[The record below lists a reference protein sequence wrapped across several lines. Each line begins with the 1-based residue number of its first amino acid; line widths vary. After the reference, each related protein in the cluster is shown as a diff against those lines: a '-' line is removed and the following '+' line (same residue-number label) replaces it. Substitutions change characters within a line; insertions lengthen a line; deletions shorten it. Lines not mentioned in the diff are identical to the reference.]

1 MLSTFLRSAAQATD
15 STLTGRPPQQKKQQ
29 HGISRVQQKICV
41 VMASGVEVKEL
52 AVQGMR
58 QPSQRMPVSI
68 AKSGK
73 RPIHSVPGKAALNP
87 GIFQD
92 IRRVIK
98 GDELVMD
105 DGIVKSEGG
114 RHQYETIDDDAHFAG
129 RGHVGSRR
137 RFRWPIV
144 QQKVRPEVRSSSTI
158 SRPSLPK
165 MILTEHRRAM

>member
-1 MLSTFLRSAAQATD
+1 
-15 STLTGRPPQQKKQQ
+15 
-29 HGISRVQQKICV
+29 
-41 VMASGVEVKEL
+41 MAGGVEVKEL

-58 QPSQRMPVSI
+58 QPSQRMPVSV

-73 RPIHSVPGKAALNP
+73 RPFHGVPGQAALNP

-92 IRRVIK
+92 IGRVIK

-114 RHQYETIDDDAHFAG
+114 RHQYETINDDAHFAG

-137 RFRWPIV
+137 RFPWPR
-144 QQKVRPEVRSSSTI
+144 VRPEVRSSSTI